1 MPTTEI
7 DIRGSTPSSVQMCA
21 TLATA
26 GGSKENHVRSTA
38 AKALSARCHAVRP
51 TDYFGAFA
59 NHSIIT
65 TLAAQSGTIGL
76 FRDAR
81 TGEDIIAMEY
91 KTKIRYHPFLIR
103 QRQEI

>member
-7 DIRGSTPSSVQMCA
+7 DIRGSTPSSVQMFA

-38 AKALSARCHAVRP
+38 AKALSARCHAARP
-51 TDYFGAFA
+51 TDYFGAFDS
-59 NHSIIT
+59 HSIIK
-65 TLAAQSGTIGL
+65 TLATRSEMIGL

-81 TGEDIIAMEY
+81 TGEDTIAMESQ
-91 KTKIRYHPFLIR
+91 TKIRYHPFLIKP
-103 QRQEI
+103 RQEI